1 MFTRKTAQTSV
12 LPESVKYPSYIEVF
26 AALVFKCNNC
36 WIIQIKIK
44 NVKINRRE
52 LCYFTPVSWEF
63 WATPLFVLSHHLYA
77 HSMASKIF
85 QPLLASNWY
94 WFRRLLLMCLV
105 PKRILTV
112 PLSSSSP
119 QEKTVFITS
128 EQMAVLSNFLRLKW
142 GVWVSSSFLPEMW
155 WYVLSSPLFQ
165 FNALIY
171 EVWWVVVN
179 TPYARGVKQH
189 RNPLR
194 TRP

>member
-1 MFTRKTAQTSV
+1 MFTRKTTQTSV

-26 AALVFKCNNC
+26 AALFFKCNNC

-63 WATPLFVLSHHLYA
+63 WGTPLFVLSHPLCA
-77 HSMASKIF
+77 HSMASMIF

-94 WFRRLLLMCLV
+94 WFCRLLLMCLV

-142 GVWVSSSFLPEMW
+142 GVWVSSSFHPK
-155 WYVLSSPLFQ
+155 
-165 FNALIY
+165 
-171 EVWWVVVN
+171 
-179 TPYARGVKQH
+179 RGDMF
-189 RNPLR
+189 
-194 TRP
+194 